1 MTTVKLNRVKISQ
14 LQHSQGVVKIAL
26 KTFNVNLT

>member
-14 LQHSQGVVKIAL
+14 LQHSQGVIKIAL
-26 KTFNVNLT
+26 KLLMLI